1 MRTRT
6 QGRIPGADP
15 LHIGASMKP
24 VSTRGG
30 GRRLGT
36 LVALGAVT
44 VTAVAGTAPA
54 YAAPFDVG
62 SAALTWEIPHE
73 PAPGTGTLSNY
84 ATTIGNEGGTGGVTA
99 TTPATGNPI
108 TSTSTPTSA
117 AGAKYPFVFPATT
130 AGPIGTYDP
139 AAKTGSIKLA
149 GTVTFRAHNDT
160 WFSVVNPRLS
170 FDGPGSIRVVAT
182 GLVAAGT
189 QGGPATPPTAYDSTT
204 TPGAGTTVFAL
215 NETGATTTT
224 GADGSITISNLIPS
238 GTPVAAPTSYLSS
251 NTVFDSIRPW
261 FALARPNQR
270 FSVTFAPVGVTPTA
284 QCADGVDNDGDTKI
298 DFGTGANNDPGCTSA
313 ADTDETDAPP
323 STGGTSQTLPVSGT
337 VGANA
342 MSLTLGQA
350 SATLGTFLPGVAAD
364 YVASLSAT
372 VTSTGPATL
381 SVVDPG
387 ADAGFLIN
395 GTAKLASALQARAG
409 NTATPASSYSTVS
422 GTPATLLSYASAVNS
437 DAVTI
442 GLKQAISAT
451 EPLTTGTYGKTL
463 TFTVAA
469 ATP

>member
-1 MRTRT
+1 MRSRK
-6 QGRIPGADP
+6 QGRIPEADP
-15 LHIGASMKP
+15 LHIGASMNLGSP
-24 VSTRGG
+24 RGG

-36 LVALGAVT
+36 LVALGAMT
-44 VTAVAGTAPA
+44 VTAVAGASPA
-54 YAAPFDVG
+54 YAFDVG
-62 SAALTWEIPHE
+62 SATLTWEIPHE

-99 TTPATGNPI
+99 TAPATGNPI

-117 AGAKYPFVFPATT
+117 AGAKYPFLFPATT
-130 AGPIGTYDP
+130 SGAIGTYD
-139 AAKTGSIKLA
+139 AATKVGSIKLA
-149 GTVTFRAHNDT
+149 GTVTFRAHSDT

-182 GLVAAGT
+182 GLVAAGS
-189 QGGPATPPTAYDSTT
+189 QGGPAVPPAAYDSAT

-224 GADGSITISNLIPS
+224 AANGSITISNLIPS
-238 GTPVAAPTSYLSS
+238 GTPVSSPTSYLSS

-261 FALARPNQR
+261 FVLARPNQR

-284 QCADGVDNDGDTKI
+284 QCSDGVDNDADSKI
-298 DFGTGANNDPGCTSA
+298 DFGTGATNDPGCTSA
-313 ADTDETDAPP
+313 TDTDEADAPP
-323 STGGTSQTLPVSGT
+323 TTGGASQTLPVSGT
-337 VGANA
+337 VGANT

-350 SATLGTFLPGVAAD
+350 SADLGTFLPGVAAD
-364 YVASLSAT
+364 YATTIPAT

-387 ADAGFLIN
+387 ANAGFLTN

-409 NTATPASSYSTVS
+409 NTATPAGTYSTIS
-422 GTPATLLSYASAVNS
+422 GTPATLLSYASSVNS

-451 EPLTTGTYGKTL
+451 EPLTSGTYGKTL

-469 ATP
+469 TTP